1 VALVGGDLAPL
12 AEAVRARHRPHI
24 VLAGGPPG
32 SEAPELLRDRPL
44 VEGRPAAY
52 VCENFA
58 CKTPV
63 TDPKKLAALL

>member
-1 VALVGGDLAPL
+1 M
-12 AEAVRARHRPHI
+12 
-24 VLAGGPPG
+24 AGGPPG